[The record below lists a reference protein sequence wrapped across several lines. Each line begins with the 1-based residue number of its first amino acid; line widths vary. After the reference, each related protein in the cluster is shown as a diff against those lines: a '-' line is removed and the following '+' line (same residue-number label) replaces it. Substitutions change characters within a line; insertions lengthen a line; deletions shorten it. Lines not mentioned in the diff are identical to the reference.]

1 MTESGTATFTNPADY
16 QTGIGDANVSLVLTA
31 RGDFKARL
39 TWLKLRHLHVLRG
52 HENVARIAYVS
63 LLPGRAFASL
73 PMRSDAPPIWSGME
87 LKPGDVIFHSIGERA
102 HQWTKGASQWGLVSL
117 PPGQLA
123 AYGRALTE
131 QELTAPPLGRLLRPS
146 STAVANLRRLLSS
159 ACRVAE
165 TKPEIIAE
173 QEAARGLEQE
183 LIHALVIC
191 LTAND
196 AHRGLTATSC
206 GNHGPLRGRIDSACC
221 PTDEHGRALR
231 RRRCAAADVAGMLR
245 RVLGHEPQPVSSA
258 ATTEPGTCGPAASRS
273 HDGKC
278 REDC

>member
-1 MTESGTATFTNPADY
+1 MGPRLASAWAARRLRQGTDGTATYRPAGRSPAAAIVDCGS
-16 QTGIGDANVSLVLTA
+16 QSAATSI
-31 RGDFKARL
+31 
-39 TWLKLRHLHVLRG
+39 
-52 HENVARIAYVS
+52 EC
-63 LLPGRAFASL
+63 LP
-73 PMRSDAPPIWSGME
+73 SG
-87 LKPGDVIFHSIGERA
+87 
-102 HQWTKGASQWGLVSL
+102 W
-117 PPGQLA
+117 
-123 AYGRALTE
+123 
-131 QELTAPPLGRLLRPS
+131 
-146 STAVANLRRLLSS
+146 
-159 ACRVAE
+159 

-206 GNHGPLRGRIDSACC
+206 GNHGPLRGRIDSACW
-221 PTDEHGRALR
+221 PTDEHGRVLR
-231 RRRCAAADVAGMLR
+231 RRRCAAAVAGMLR
-245 RVLGHEPQPVSSA
+245 GVLGHEPQPVSSA